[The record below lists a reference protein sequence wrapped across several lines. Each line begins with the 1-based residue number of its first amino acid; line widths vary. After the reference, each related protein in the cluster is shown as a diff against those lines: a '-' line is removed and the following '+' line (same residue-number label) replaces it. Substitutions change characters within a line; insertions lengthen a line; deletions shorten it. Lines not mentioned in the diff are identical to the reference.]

1 MKIRTISLATLLPL
15 ILVIAGCASGQPYK
29 GQGLAAESK
38 LEATKEG
45 HAEYV
50 YKAKDV
56 DWKQYSKFVI
66 PPVAIYSGADAQ
78 FGGATDKQKQEMADF
93 LKTEFGRV
101 LDEGGYPAVMQPGP
115 GVAELKLTLAGLVLT
130 HPFAATI
137 THLAPAGI
145 VMNIG
150 KGVAGGGGS
159 FMGSVTFAG
168 EVYDSQS
175 GKLLA
180 AFVTKQNAGAMN
192 VPAAMTELGSAKVGV
207 TKGAKDFLAAVRRVE
222 K

>member
-15 ILVIAGCASGQPYK
+15 ILVVAGCASGQPYR
-29 GQGLAAESK
+29 GQGLAAEAK

-56 DWKQYSKFVI
+56 DWKQYSRFLI
-66 PPVAIYSGADAQ
+66 PRAAIYSGSDAQ
-78 FGGATDKQKQEMADF
+78 FGGATNEQKQEVADF
-93 LKTEFGRV
+93 LRNEFAKV
-101 LDEGGYPAVMQPGP
+101 LDQGGYPIVTQPGP
-115 GVAELKLTLAGLVLT
+115 AVAELKLTLAGLALT

-137 THLAPAGI
+137 SHLAPAGI

-150 KGVAGGGGS
+150 KGVAGGGGT

-180 AFVTKQNAGAMN
+180 AFVTRQNAGAMN
-192 VPAAMTELGSAKVGV
+192 VPAAMSELGSAKVGV